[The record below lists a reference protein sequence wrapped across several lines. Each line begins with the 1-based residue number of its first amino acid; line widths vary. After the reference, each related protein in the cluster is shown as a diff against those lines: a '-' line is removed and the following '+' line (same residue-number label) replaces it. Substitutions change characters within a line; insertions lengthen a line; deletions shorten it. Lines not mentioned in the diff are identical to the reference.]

1 VPLVLLDVQMPE
13 MDGFTVAELIRQEPT
28 LDGTLLVLLTSSGQ
42 MGDGARCR
50 QLQVSGY
57 LTKPVTGSDLAE
69 VIRSVLAGARE
80 SEPRLVTRHTLREGE
95 ARYHVLLA
103 EDNEVNRMLAAKLLT
118 KRGHTFVAV
127 SDGREALAAID
138 AGGRFDIVLMDVQMP
153 VMDGFEAT
161 AAIRE
166 AEAVRGGH
174 LPIVALT
181 AHAMK
186 GDLERCLA
194 AGMDAYVSKPIRA
207 AELYELIDRLVDV
220 DHDAVDGD
228 EPEAKAA

>member
-1 VPLVLLDVQMPE
+1 M
-13 MDGFTVAELIRQEPT
+13 

-57 LTKPVTGSDLAE
+57 LTKPVTGADLAE
-69 VIRSVLAGARE
+69 VVRSVLGGARGT
-80 SEPRLVTRHTLREGE
+80 EPRLVTRHTLREGQ

-103 EDNEVNRMLAAKLLT
+103 EDNEVNRMLAAKLLV

-127 SDGREALAAID
+127 NDGREAVAALE
-138 AGGRFDIVLMDVQMP
+138 AGGTFDVVLMDIQMP

-161 AAIRE
+161 AAIRARE
-166 AEAVRGGH
+166 AGTTAH

-186 GDLERCLA
+186 GDLERCLE

-207 AELYELIDRLVDV
+207 AELYELLDRLVGANREGERDRG
-220 DHDAVDGD
+220 DDDDEAV
-228 EPEAKAA
+228 AA

>member
-1 VPLVLLDVQMPE
+1 
-13 MDGFTVAELIRQEPT
+13 MDGFTVAELIRQEPM

-50 QLQVSGY
+50 QLQVAGY
-57 LTKPVTGSDLAE
+57 LTKPVTGADLAE
-69 VIRSVLAGARE
+69 VVRVVLAGARG
-80 SEPRLVTRHTLREGE
+80 SEPRLITRHTLREGQ

-127 SDGREALAAID
+127 GDGREAVEALE
-138 AGGRFDIVLMDVQMP
+138 AGGEFDVVLMDVQMP

-161 AAIRE
+161 AAIRARE
-166 AEAVRGGH
+166 AEHGGH

-207 AELYELIDRLVDV
+207 AELYELIDRLVRPVREDES
-220 DHDAVDGD
+220 DDD